1 MNKTKITAFFV
12 VTLLITPFV
21 NNVTVDKAFDMIGV
35 VFSVLIG
42 FSITSL
48 SIIAT
53 SKFSKRLYQ
62 IESSQ
67 NNSKTLL
74 HEIVDKFYSNM
85 TLYILTVVLIVF
97 YLIIPKSDI
106 VLCEKLNLTIVNFLK
121 SAIIVMTFQSLFS
134 SKILLKYFKQFIVQA
149 AKDN

>member
-1 MNKTKITAFFV
+1 MNKTKIIISFV
-12 VTLLITPFV
+12 VILLITPFV
-21 NNVTVDKAFDMIGV
+21 NNVAVDKAFDMIGV

-62 IESSQ
+62 IESSK

-74 HEIVDKFYSNM
+74 HEIVEKFYSNM
-85 TLYILTVVLIVF
+85 TLYILTVVLIVL
-97 YLIIPKSDI
+97 YLIVPKSDV
-106 VLCEKLNLTIVNFLK
+106 VLCEGLNITMINFLK
-121 SAIIVMTFQSLFS
+121 SAIIVMTFLSLFS
-134 SKILLKYFKQFIVQA
+134 SKVLLKYFKQFIVQA

>member
-1 MNKTKITAFFV
+1 M

-85 TLYILTVVLIVF
+85 TLYILTVVLIIV

-106 VLCEKLNLTIVNFLK
+106 ALCEKLNITIINFLK
-121 SAIIVMTFQSLFS
+121 SSIIIMTFLSLFS
-134 SKILLKYFKQFIVQA
+134 SNILLKYFKQFIVQA

>member
-35 VFSVLIG
+35 IFSVLIG

>member
-1 MNKTKITAFFV
+1 M
-12 VTLLITPFV
+12 TLLITPFV

-35 VFSVLIG
+35 IFSVLIG